1 MRKKQGSLSSQESK
15 RLQSGELILRGYEND
30 EIADIVEVSVS
41 AVRKWRKKL
50 KDNGNDISVL
60 HRKSGTGK
68 PSRLHEE
75 QKQQLKEIILGGAIN
90 AGYFTERWTSKT
102 VADCIE
108 KTFGVEMAPRTVRD
122 LLPTLGLS
130 PQLPVVKS
138 HKHDD
143 EAALR
148 WAKQTWKRLKKK
160 RKNSESH

>member
-1 MRKKQGSLSSQESK
+1 MSMKHGSLSFQECK
-15 RLQSGELILRGYEND
+15 RLQSGELILRGYDND

-50 KDNGNDISVL
+50 KDNGGDISVL
-60 HRKSGTGK
+60 HRKAGSGK
-68 PSRLHEE
+68 PSTLNEE
-75 QKQQLKEIILGGAIN
+75 QKQQLKAIILGGAIK
-90 AGYFTERWTSKT
+90 AGYSTDRWTSKI

-108 KTFGVEMAPRTVRD
+108 KTFDVVMAPRTVRD

-143 EAALR
+143 EASMR
-148 WAKQTWKRLKKK
+148 WAKQQWRHLKKK
-160 RKNSESH
+160 QKNSGSH